1 MIDADDLAL
10 LVTSFEAAMSASS
23 DGGAP
28 SPAAVDAALFELGWG
43 DLLEVAP
50 MQGAAAA
57 FAALGRTGA
66 VAGLLDDVVAHALGL
81 GVGVD
86 TCVVLP
92 APHAHE
98 PAGSVE
104 GGVLRVRGLVSARI
118 DSASVAVVPVVDSAD
133 VRFVSVA
140 AASLRSGSVD
150 PHGALDPAQ
159 PYRRAIA
166 DVDVASVSDVV
177 VTGSWSHAVCAARAA
192 LAHQLVAAA
201 RVMLDQARQHAVDRV
216 QFGRAIASFQ
226 AVRHKL
232 SETLVAIEGAAAV
245 ADVCTDDCE
254 PITAAAAKSLAG
266 KAARTAATHAQQV
279 LAGIGFTTDHPF
291 HLGLKRVM
299 VLEPLFGSTRTLPVE
314 IGQQLLAQREAPR
327 LINL

>member
-10 LVTSFEAAMSASS
+10 LATSFEAAMTPPDDGALEAS
-23 DGGAP
+23 
-28 SPAAVDAALFELGWG
+28 AVDAALFELGWG

-57 FAALGRTGA
+57 FAVMGRTGA
-66 VAGLLDDVVAHALGL
+66 VAGLLDDVVAHALEL
-81 GVGVD
+81 PIGVD

-92 APHAHE
+92 APHSSV
-98 PAGSVE
+98 PAGAVV
-104 GGVLRVRGLVSARI
+104 GDTLRIRGLVSSRI
-118 DSASVAVVPVVDSAD
+118 DCATAVVVPVVDAAT
-133 VRFVSVA
+133 VRFVSVPA
-140 AASLRSGSVD
+140 VGLRGDAGHDV
-150 PHGALDPAQ
+150 LDPARA
-159 PYRRAIA
+159 YRRAI
-166 DVDVASVSDVV
+166 VDLPLSACTDLA
-177 VTGSWSHAVCAARAA
+177 TAGSWPDAVRVARAA
-192 LAHQLVAAA
+192 LAHQLVAAS
-201 RVMLDQARQHAVDRV
+201 RVMLEQARQHAVDRV

-245 ADVCTDDCE
+245 ADICTDECD
-254 PITAAAAKSLAG
+254 PIAAAAAKSLAG

-279 LAGIGFTTDHPF
+279 LAGIGFTTDHAF

-299 VLEPLFGSTRTLPVE
+299 VLEPLFGSSRTIPAE
-314 IGQQLLAQREAPR
+314 IGEALLAARHAPR